1 MKMSMKAP
9 LVLLFGATVAT
20 DSKATDSK
28 ASETQKKASDFAAKE
43 KAMEAASRNS
53 SGAAMPTSTEA
64 VGMNKNKDAGKEA
77 AAAELS
83 MQIPHGSRPVDKD
96 TKAVAPIKN
105 ISKMTPEERK
115 ELRESVVKDAKP

>member
-1 MKMSMKAP
+1 MSITRVVSGCCVFA
-9 LVLLFGATVAT
+9 LLLSVQAFGA
-20 DSKATDSK
+20 S
-28 ASETQKKASDFAAKE
+28 SEIADAA
-43 KAMEAASRNS
+43 
-53 SGAAMPTSTEA
+53 
-64 VGMNKNKDAGKEA
+64 MNKNKDAGKEA